1 MVNELDTKVLSRK
14 FDLIAFDWDGTLYD
28 STAVI
33 SKSIQLAV
41 ADLGFEPPSDEKAS
55 YVIGLG
61 LAHALRLAA
70 PEITPEH
77 YPQLSQRYMHHYD
90 VHANDVSLFDGVLE
104 MLYDLKQQGF
114 LLAIATGKS
123 RKGLDQ
129 VLSSLPLQGLFD
141 ASRTADQTEGKP
153 SPKMLLELMSE
164 LAVDASKT
172 LMIGDTSHDLQMA
185 INANCASLGVS
196 YGAHAIHQF
205 SHCSPLAVLHSAKE
219 LHLWLS
225 QNAKY

>member
-1 MVNELDTKVLSRK
+1 MLIEQDLKRLSRK
-14 FDLIAFDWDGTLYD
+14 FDLIVFDWDGTLFD
-28 STAVI
+28 STALI

-70 PEITPEH
+70 PEIKPEH
-77 YPQLSQRYMHHYD
+77 YSELSQRYMHHYD
-90 VHANDVSLFDGVLE
+90 VYSHDLHLFDGVLE
-104 MLYDLKQQGF
+104 LLHDLRQKEF

-123 RKGLDQ
+123 RKGLDH
-129 VLSSLPLQGLFD
+129 VLSTLPLHGLFN

-153 SPKMLLELMSE
+153 SPKMLLELIEE
-164 LAVDASKT
+164 LNVDPTRT
-172 LMIGDTSHDLQMA
+172 LMIGDTTHDLHMA
-185 INANCASLGVS
+185 MNAGCPSLGVS
-196 YGAHAIHQF
+196 YGAHASQQLHR
-205 SHCSPLAVLHSAKE
+205 CEPLAVVHSAKE

-225 QNAKY
+225 QNC